1 MNKLQ
6 YNKFSVKHFRY
17 INVAEIFVLIVQ
29 MRKSFVEPVDLR
41 PGEKVGQ
48 FSLGSSIV
56 LLFEAPRGLQFPHPP
71 LHKIRYGEHLL

>member
-1 MNKLQ
+1 
-6 YNKFSVKHFRY
+6 
-17 INVAEIFVLIVQ
+17 
-29 MRKSFVEPVDLR
+29 MRKAFAEPVDLR

>member
-1 MNKLQ
+1 MK
-6 YNKFSVKHFRY
+6 
-17 INVAEIFVLIVQ
+17 INRFVTNLALNILDKNLGEIFILTVQ
-29 MRKSFVEPVDLR
+29 MRKAFAEPVDLR